1 MGTTQRRLVLTSG
14 SCASTLTPEGVQKLK
29 RTTLPAARSSNVTT
43 PPLGAAPTPPSSS
56 RRHPNTVTSAS
67 SARSQRALKNMA
79 SSSKKDFAWQW
90 TKDLDPVTKH
100 FYCVFC
106 NHKCT
111 GSISRFKHHLGGV
124 SSGGMIN
131 CKKVPPNVKEEC
143 YANVMAT
150 KEKRKA
156 SHELCRGGGE
166 ESESVDMGTKGTPYV
181 SSGSGSATYS
191 QQTGSFLPPRS
202 RGPLDRYVALEARQ
216 ATLNTPFKKEERRQA
231 SRALARW
238 FYTSAIPFNA
248 ANNEHY
254 VNAMKLVSNFGPG
267 FNAPTSHEY
276 RTWML
281 KEEVEDVQNLMKEH
295 QKAWKRYGCTIMSDG
310 KSRCLINF
318 LVNSPQ
324 GTWFLKSIDASASIK
339 NGDLLYGYLDD
350 VIQEVGE
357 ENVVQVISDNASN
370 YKNAGSKLMERKEK
384 VWWTPCAAHC
394 IDLMLEDISKMTWF
408 DDTLKRARCIS
419 KYLYGHQWV
428 LALMRKYTNNSE
440 ILRPAVTRFATSFLT
455 LQSLQKQKDNLV
467 ALFAS
472 QEWLESTYAKSREA
486 KLAKHH
492 VLHDREFW
500 G

>member
-1 MGTTQRRLVLTSG
+1 M
-14 SCASTLTPEGVQKLK
+14 
-29 RTTLPAARSSNVTT
+29 
-43 PPLGAAPTPPSSS
+43 
-56 RRHPNTVTSAS
+56 
-67 SARSQRALKNMA
+67 
-79 SSSKKDFAWQW
+79 
-90 TKDLDPVTKH
+90 
-100 FYCVFC
+100 
-106 NHKCT
+106 
-111 GSISRFKHHLGGV
+111 IS
-124 SSGGMIN
+124 

-143 YANVMAT
+143 FANVMGT
-150 KEKRKA
+150 KKKRKA
-156 SHELCRGGGE
+156 SHELFRDGGE
-166 ESESVDMGTKGTPYV
+166 ESESVDMGTTRTPYV
-181 SSGSGSATYS
+181 SSGSVSATHS

-202 RGPLDRYVALEARQ
+202 RGPLDRYVTSEACQ

-231 SRALARW
+231 SRSLARW

-281 KEEVEDVQNLMKEH
+281 REEVEDVQTMMKEH
-295 QKAWKRYGCTIMSDG
+295 QKAWKRYGCTIMLDGWSDG
-310 KSRCLINF
+310 KNKCLINF

-324 GTWFLKSIDASASIK
+324 GTWFLKSIDASTSIK

-370 YKNAGSKLMERKEK
+370 YKNVGAKLMERKEK
-384 VWWTPCAAHC
+384 LWWTPCAAHC
-394 IDLMLEDISKMTWF
+394 IDLMLEDISKMAWF

-472 QEWLESTYAKSREA
+472 QEWSESTYAKSHEA
-486 KLAKHH
+486 KFAKHH

-500 G
+500 GRVSFCIKGVLPLVCVLREVDSEKRPPMGFICELMDAAKEKIASNLNKVEKKYMPIWRKIDHRWDDQLHHYMRRAIT